1 MTSAGYR
8 EKRRRLLDL
17 LDAQDFDCSSAAPS
31 GQFVVVFRW
40 RPLPHCGHSRGCSGE
55 QKSQLPD
62 RLLRRVR
69 HVVTQN
75 RRVLDAASALRQNDL
90 SRFGKLLTES
100 HASLR
105 NDYQVSV
112 PELDTLV
119 GIAQET
125 TGILGAR
132 LTGAGFGG
140 CAVAVVTADA
150 AEGASTE
157 ITGPY
162 RRGSGRAGRAF
173 VAAAGDGPEVLWRSE
188 GGREQTRT
196 HS

>member
-1 MTSAGYR
+1 VSLMTSAGYR

-17 LDAQDFDCSSAAPS
+17 LDAQDLDCSSAAPS

-40 RPLPHCGHSRGCSGE
+40 RPLPHCGHSRGCNGE

-69 HVVTQN
+69 HAVTPRTG
-75 RRVLDAASALRQNDL
+75 RRLALRQNDL

-105 NDYQVSV
+105 DDSQVSV

-119 GIAQET
+119 GIAQQT
-125 TGILGAR
+125 PGVPGAR

-162 RRGSGRAGRAF
+162 RREVAVRDVRSSPPRRWTEGPVAVRRRTRA
-173 VAAAGDGPEVLWRSE
+173 DSD
-188 GGREQTRT
+188 T
-196 HS
+196 

>member
-1 MTSAGYR
+1 
-8 EKRRRLLDL
+8 
-17 LDAQDFDCSSAAPS
+17 
-31 GQFVVVFRW
+31 
-40 RPLPHCGHSRGCSGE
+40 
-55 QKSQLPD
+55 
-62 RLLRRVR
+62 
-69 HVVTQN
+69 
-75 RRVLDAASALRQNDL
+75 
-90 SRFGKLLTES
+90 
-100 HASLR
+100 
-105 NDYQVSV
+105 
-112 PELDTLV
+112 LV
-119 GIAQET
+119 GIAQQT
-125 TGILGAR
+125 PGVPGAR

-173 VAAAGDGPEVLWRSE
+173 VAAGDGPKVLWRSE

>member
-1 MTSAGYR
+1 
-8 EKRRRLLDL
+8 
-17 LDAQDFDCSSAAPS
+17 
-31 GQFVVVFRW
+31 
-40 RPLPHCGHSRGCSGE
+40 
-55 QKSQLPD
+55 
-62 RLLRRVR
+62 
-69 HVVTQN
+69 
-75 RRVLDAASALRQNDL
+75 VLDAASALRQNDL

-100 HASLR
+100 HASFS
-105 NDYQVSV
+105 DGYQVSV

-125 TGILGAR
+125 PGVSGAR
-132 LTGAGFGG
+132 LIGAGFGW

-157 ITGPY
+157 ITGPD

-173 VAAAGDGPEVLWRSE
+173 AAAAGDGPKVLWRSE

>member
-1 MTSAGYR
+1 
-8 EKRRRLLDL
+8 
-17 LDAQDFDCSSAAPS
+17 
-31 GQFVVVFRW
+31 
-40 RPLPHCGHSRGCSGE
+40 
-55 QKSQLPD
+55 
-62 RLLRRVR
+62 
-69 HVVTQN
+69 
-75 RRVLDAASALRQNDL
+75 VLDAASALRQNGL

-105 NDYQVSV
+105 DDYQVSV

-125 TGILGAR
+125 PGVPGAR

-140 CAVAVVTADA
+140 CAVAVITADA

-157 ITGPY
+157 ITGRY

-173 VAAAGDGPEVLWRSE
+173 VAAAGDGPKVLWRSE

>member
-31 GQFVVVFRW
+31 CQFVVVFRW
-40 RPLPHCGHSRGCSGE
+40 RPFPHWGHSTGCNGE

-69 HVVTQN
+69 HVVTEN

-105 NDYQVSV
+105 DDYQVSL

-125 TGILGAR
+125 PGVPGAR

-162 RRGSGRAGRAF
+162 RRGKWPCGTCVRQRHWRWTEGPVAVRRRTRA
-173 VAAAGDGPEVLWRSE
+173 DSD
-188 GGREQTRT
+188 T
-196 HS
+196 